1 MISTYSLTRRHK
13 YASLSVVCG
22 SIRQMNTVS
31 IEPIFKPRTIRYY
44 GGKAKLADFIISG
57 LQLSGLKE
65 GMTVLDGFT
74 GTSVVAQELKYR
86 GFHTFA
92 NDHLYFCY
100 ALADAHLAFNQRPIF
115 KKLKLKSGVLDYLN
129 SLAPKNGFVTRNYS
143 PFEKCERMYLSIEN
157 ANKVD
162 AIRDKI
168 EEWKN
173 DAVVT
178 LSEFNYLLATLIYS
192 INLVS
197 NITGTYGA
205 YLKFWEGRSKKSLF
219 LTPID
224 ISPSKYSNQAMCQDV
239 VEAVSKQHYDF
250 IYLDPPYNSRGY
262 FSNYFFLEMVAKGWY
277 ETIPIPQGITG
288 IPRNLEIRSDYSSKM
303 EVSGAFQRLINKCDA
318 DFVAISYNNEGLLPQ
333 DKLLEI
339 LNDFGKVKIL
349 TQEHKRYRSIN
360 QDGSNSITQELLFVV
375 RKK

>member
-1 MISTYSLTRRHK
+1 MSTTKL
-13 YASLSVVCG
+13 
-22 SIRQMNTVS
+22 
-31 IEPIFKPRTIRYY
+31 EPEFKPRTIRYY
-44 GGKAKLADFIISG
+44 GGKAKLADFIIEG
-57 LQLSGLKE
+57 LEKSGLKK
-65 GMTVLDGFT
+65 GMSVLDGFT
-74 GTSVVAQELKYR
+74 GTSVIAQELKHR

-100 ALADAHLAFNQRPIF
+100 ALADAHLAFNHQPTFR
-115 KKLKLKSGVLDYLN
+115 KLKLNVGVLEYLN
-129 SLAPKNGFVTRNYS
+129 SLKPKNGFVTRNYS

-162 AIRDKI
+162 AIRDQI
-168 EEWKN
+168 EEWK
-173 DAVVT
+173 DSELIT
-178 LSEFNYLLATLIYS
+178 KSEFNYLLASLIYA

-205 YLKFWEGRSKKSLF
+205 YLKFWEGRSTKSLV

-224 ISPSKYSNQAMCQDV
+224 ISPSEFHNQAMCKDV

-277 ETIPIPQGITG
+277 ENIPIPQGVTG
-288 IPRNLEIRSDYSSKM
+288 IPRNLEVRSDYSSKM
-303 EVSGAFQRLINKCDA
+303 EVSGAFQRLMNKCDA
-318 DFVAISYNNEGLLPQ
+318 EYVAISYNNEGLLPQ
-333 DKLLEI
+333 EKFLEI
-339 LNDFGKVKIL
+339 LNDFGKVKLL

>member
-1 MISTYSLTRRHK
+1 M
-13 YASLSVVCG
+13 
-22 SIRQMNTVS
+22 SIAKL
-31 IEPIFKPRTIRYY
+31 EPAFKPRTIRYY
-44 GGKAKLADFIISG
+44 GGKAKLADFIIGG
-57 LQLSGLKE
+57 LKQSGLKE

-74 GTSVVAQELKYR
+74 GTSVVAQELKHR
-86 GFHTFA
+86 GFHTYA

-100 ALADAHLAFNQRPIF
+100 ALADAHLAFNHQPTF
-115 KKLKLKSGVLDYLN
+115 KKLKLNSDVLDYLN
-129 SLAPKNGFVTRNYS
+129 SLKPKNGFVTRNYS
-143 PFEKCERMYLSIEN
+143 PFEQCERMYLSIEN

-162 AIRDKI
+162 AIRDQI

-173 DAVVT
+173 EDLVT
-178 LSEFNYLLATLIYS
+178 LSEFNYLLATLIYG

-205 YLKFWEGRSKKSLF
+205 YLKFWEGRSKKRLS

-224 ISPSKYSNQAMCQDV
+224 IAPSKYSNNAMCIDV

-250 IYLDPPYNSRGY
+250 IYLDPPYNSRAY

-277 ETIPIPQGITG
+277 ETIPIPQGVTG

-318 DFVAISYNNEGLLPQ
+318 EYVAISYNNEGLLPQ
-333 DKLLEI
+333 EKLLEI

-349 TQEHKRYRSIN
+349 TQEHKRYRSVN

>member
-1 MISTYSLTRRHK
+1 MVY
-13 YASLSVVCG
+13 G
-22 SIRQMNTVS
+22 SIPPVS
-31 IEPIFKPRTIRYY
+31 IAKLEPAFKPRTIRYY
-44 GGKAKLADFIISG
+44 GGKAKLADFIIGG
-57 LQLSGLKE
+57 LQQSGLKE

-74 GTSVVAQELKYR
+74 GTSVVAQELKHR
-86 GFHTFA
+86 GFHTYA
-92 NDHLYFCY
+92 SDHLYFCY
-100 ALADAHLAFNQRPIF
+100 ALADAHLAFNHQPTF
-115 KKLKLKSGVLDYLN
+115 KKLKLNSGVLDYLN
-129 SLAPKNGFVTRNYS
+129 SLKPKNGFITRNYS
-143 PFEKCERMYLSIEN
+143 PFEQCERMYLSIEN

-162 AIRDKI
+162 AIRDQI

-173 DAVVT
+173 EDLVT
-178 LSEFNYLLATLIYS
+178 HSEFNYLLATLIYG

-224 ISPSKYSNQAMCQDV
+224 IAPSKYSNQAMCKDV
-239 VEAVSKQHYDF
+239 VEAVSKQYYDF

-277 ETIPIPQGITG
+277 ETIPIPQGVTG
-288 IPRNLEIRSDYSSKM
+288 IPRNLEVRSDYSSKM

-318 DFVAISYNNEGLLPQ
+318 EYVAISYNNEGLLPQ
-333 DKLLEI
+333 EKLLEI

-349 TQEHKRYRSIN
+349 TQEHKRYRSVN

>member
-1 MISTYSLTRRHK
+1 
-13 YASLSVVCG
+13 VVYG
-22 SIRQMNTVS
+22 SIPPVS
-31 IEPIFKPRTIRYY
+31 IAKLEPAFKPRTIRYY
-44 GGKAKLADFIISG
+44 GGKAKLADFIIGG
-57 LQLSGLKE
+57 LQQSGLKE

-74 GTSVVAQELKYR
+74 GTSVVAQELKHR
-86 GFHTFA
+86 GFHTYA
-92 NDHLYFCY
+92 SDHLYFCY
-100 ALADAHLAFNQRPIF
+100 ALADAHLAFNHQPTF
-115 KKLKLKSGVLDYLN
+115 KKLKLNSGVLDYLN
-129 SLAPKNGFVTRNYS
+129 SLKPKNGFITRNYS
-143 PFEKCERMYLSIEN
+143 PFEQCERMYLSIEN

-162 AIRDKI
+162 AIRDQI

-173 DAVVT
+173 EDLVT
-178 LSEFNYLLATLIYS
+178 HSEFNYLLATLIYG

-224 ISPSKYSNQAMCQDV
+224 IAPSKYSNQAMCKDV
-239 VEAVSKQHYDF
+239 VEAVSKQYYDF

-277 ETIPIPQGITG
+277 ETIPIPQGVTG
-288 IPRNLEIRSDYSSKM
+288 IPRNLEVRSDYSSKM

-318 DFVAISYNNEGLLPQ
+318 EYVAISYNNEGLLPQ
-333 DKLLEI
+333 EKLLEI

-349 TQEHKRYRSIN
+349 TQEHKRYRSVN